1 MREKSRYKIVHIFG
15 DKVMSDEEFMSKP
28 YVVDLTENAEIVK
41 EAQRL
46 YDPMYAVKERA
57 QYKRELIEK
66 RKQELEEQFERISQ
80 QYNSLV

>member
-1 MREKSRYKIVHIFG
+1 MAKKYKLVHIFG
-15 DKVMSDEEFMSKP
+15 DKVMSDEEFMAKP
-28 YVVDLTENAEIVK
+28 YVVDLSQNAEVVK
-41 EAQRL
+41 EARRL

-57 QYKRELIEK
+57 QFKRELVEK

>member
-28 YVVDLTENAEIVK
+28 YVVDLTENAEIAK